1 MMMVEADDPVPMER
15 LLMFHMG
22 ALSEADHKLM
32 AARIDGNPEARAT
45 LAEWQRQDASI
56 ASLYAPIAEEALPA
70 EYKEM
75 LEAARA
81 SPARPPFVMPRIGVV
96 AAAVAFLIFGTAV
109 GWGIHELLLPTGS
122 ATTTGAARAFSTYG
136 TETAHPVEVPASD
149 SRHLIDWVAS
159 RLGTRVQPPDLSRAG
174 FTLLGGRVLPAA
186 GGPAALFL
194 YQNASGARLG
204 LYVSARGHNGTTDSR
219 YFDTEGVEGYWWLDH
234 GTAFAVTGKLSR
246 DRLRQIA
253 SMAYDQLL

>member
-1 MMMVEADDPVPMER
+1 MQVEAEDPVPIER

-22 ALSEADHKLM
+22 VLSEADHKLM
-32 AARIDGNPEARAT
+32 AERIDGDPRARAT
-45 LAEWQRQDASI
+45 LAEWRRQDASI
-56 ASLYAPIAEEALPA
+56 ASLYAPIAEEALPQ

-75 LEAARA
+75 FEAARA
-81 SPARPPFVMPRIGVV
+81 SPVRAPFVMPRIGVF
-96 AAAVAFLIFGTAV
+96 AAALAFLVLGTAV

-136 TETAHPVEVPASD
+136 VETAHPVEVPASD

-174 FTLLGGRVLPAA
+174 FALLGGRVLPAA

-194 YQNASGARLG
+194 YQNAAGERVG
-204 LYVSARGHNGTTDSR
+204 LYVASRGDSVTTGSQ

-234 GTAFAVTGKLSR
+234 GTAFALAGKLSR
-246 DRLRQIA
+246 DRLRRIA